1 MDLIF
6 SFISR
11 MISAFFIAYIIY
23 LIAARRPK
31 VPIIVLGIWTLFSL
45 VEWLGVI
52 RLGLEP
58 ARLVVTFLLGV
69 MPNVAALVIFAYATG
84 AMRLGNRI
92 KRARMPRIS
101 TDVITLYK
109 DRLLL
114 VAAIIGGL
122 VSALTGYLFIEG
134 FMRLVILVVSL
145 LIVIIS
151 FWRLLVIGRIKDEKV
166 IVFVGRQK
174 EQIYVYHVSAR
185 TFKLSVPDF
194 FTNDD
199 YIVDPVGEALIDQGR
214 RVFERHHLYWIAT
227 NDKID
232 MTAQP
237 LDPITSLP
245 YQHQLDTFEKYH
257 YKLVTF
263 RLAGSGQADMVKS
276 ITIR

>member
-45 VEWLGVI
+45 IEWLGVA

-58 ARLVVTFLLGV
+58 ARLVVTFLLRV

-84 AMRLGNRI
+84 ALRLGSRVR
-92 KRARMPRIS
+92 RARMPRIS
-101 TDVITLYK
+101 TDVSTLYK
-109 DRLLL
+109 DRLWLFS
-114 VAAIIGGL
+114 AITGGL

-134 FMRLVILVVSL
+134 FMRMVILVVSL
-145 LIVIIS
+145 LVVFVS
-151 FWRLLVIGRIKDEKV
+151 LWRLWVIARIKEEKV

-174 EQIYVYHVSAR
+174 DRIYAYDIASG
-185 TFKLSVPDF
+185 TFKVTIRDF
-194 FTNDD
+194 FTNQD
-199 YIVDPVGEALIDQGR
+199 YIVDPIGEALIEEGP
-214 RVFERHHLYWIAT
+214 RVFARHHLYWIAT
-227 NDKID
+227 GDAID
-232 MTAQP
+232 MTTQP
-237 LDPITSLP
+237 LQPHASLS
-245 YQHQLDTFEKYH
+245 YQDHLDTFEKYH

-263 RLAGSGQADMVKS
+263 KVVGTGRAELVKS

>member
-199 YIVDPVGEALIDQGR
+199 YIVDPIGEVLIDQGR

-245 YQHQLDTFEKYH
+245 YQHHLDTFEKYH